1 MENRI
6 LKSFLL
12 KQDKGRANNLF
23 VLAKSKLRFK
33 AILKHWRPLEMTG
46 PTARKRGRRGSPES
60 WSVDAHVGQRVRMRR
75 TLLGMSQE
83 KLGEAI
89 GLTFQ
94 QVQKYER
101 GSNRISAGTLYRLG
115 QVLDVPVSFFFDCY
129 DDPDHPRTSSGRE
142 DTSSINDSQISR
154 REARLLRLWR
164 AAPSH
169 VSDELLSLLSSLSP
183 GIREQ
188 QDSGDSVTSRPDLS
202 APSNDATFKSVNS
215 SEDGR
220 STGKDAPARATSRHA
235 RIDTPP
241 RLKPAADGA
250 NGKDGAKPRRRHG
263 AVWDPTDIMRASKIP
278 PRE

>member
-1 MENRI
+1 MSE
-6 LKSFLL
+6 
-12 KQDKGRANNLF
+12 
-23 VLAKSKLRFK
+23 
-33 AILKHWRPLEMTG
+33 

-115 QVLDVPVSFFFDCY
+115 QVLDVPVSFFFDTY
-129 DDPDHPRTSSGRE
+129 SDADGLRRSRGGFQESDDD
-142 DTSSINDSQISR
+142 DTQISR

-169 VSDELLSLLSSLSP
+169 VSDEMLSLLSALSP
-183 GIREQ
+183 EIKEPPEG
-188 QDSGDSVTSRPDLS
+188 PDEG
-202 APSNDATFKSVNS
+202 
-215 SEDGR
+215 EDGDPDSSTSQDPMQSGGVGFYPR
-220 STGKDAPARATSRHA
+220 SGFVHLDVGPVRS
-235 RIDTPP
+235 
-241 RLKPAADGA
+241 
-250 NGKDGAKPRRRHG
+250 
-263 AVWDPTDIMRASKIP
+263 W
-278 PRE
+278 

>member
-46 PTARKRGRRGSPES
+46 PTARKRGRRGSPKS

-129 DDPDHPRTSSGRE
+129 DDPDHPRAPSGRE
-142 DTSSINDSQISR
+142 DASSINDSQISR

-188 QDSGDSVTSRPDLS
+188 QDSGNSVTSRPDLS
-202 APSNDATFKSVNS
+202 APSNDATSKSMNS

-220 STGKDAPARATSRHA
+220 STGKDASARATSRHA
-235 RIDTPP
+235 RIDAPP

>member
-1 MENRI
+1 
-6 LKSFLL
+6 
-12 KQDKGRANNLF
+12 
-23 VLAKSKLRFK
+23 
-33 AILKHWRPLEMTG
+33 MTG
-46 PTARKRGRRGSPES
+46 STARKRGRRGSPES

-129 DDPDHPRTSSGRE
+129 EDPDSPNRSLARDDNAPLS
-142 DTSSINDSQISR
+142 DSQISR

-183 GIREQ
+183 GLREA
-188 QDSGDSVTSRPDLS
+188 QDGGEPIAPGFAEAS
-202 APSNDATFKSVNS
+202 APSPRPVAPPP
-215 SEDGR
+215 DG
-220 STGKDAPARATSRHA
+220 TTPAKTDGA
-235 RIDTPP
+235 RRYAHIDTPP
-241 RLKPAADGA
+241 RLRSNGDEGGA
-250 NGKDGAKPRRRHG
+250 GVAKATKMDRNKPRRRHG
-263 AVWDPTDIMRASKIP
+263 AVWDPADIVRASKTQN
-278 PRE
+278 RE

>member
-1 MENRI
+1 MSE
-6 LKSFLL
+6 
-12 KQDKGRANNLF
+12 
-23 VLAKSKLRFK
+23 
-33 AILKHWRPLEMTG
+33 

-115 QVLDVPVSFFFDCY
+115 QVLDVPVSFFFDTY
-129 DDPDHPRTSSGRE
+129 SDADGLRRSRGGFQESDDN
-142 DTSSINDSQISR
+142 DTQISR

-169 VSDELLSLLSSLSP
+169 VSDEMLSLLSALSP
-183 GIREQ
+183 EIKEPPEGSDEGEDGEP
-188 QDSGDSVTSRPDLS
+188 DSSPSLAPTQSSGGSSSLAGSEIVAAAPEGDSVRKRGRTVRSDPQRIKPAKS
-202 APSNDATFKSVNS
+202 AEGS
-215 SEDGR
+215 SE
-220 STGKDAPARATSRHA
+220 GKA
-235 RIDTPP
+235 
-241 RLKPAADGA
+241 
-250 NGKDGAKPRRRHG
+250 RRRHG
-263 AVWDPTDIMRASKIP
+263 AVWDPTDILRATKPS
-278 PRE
+278 PRS